1 MRLSERHPAALG
13 AYALA
18 ALLALLELG
27 VLWQALHPQVPPD
40 YRAYYI
46 DRTTTCMNQPMSGAY
61 VLGTP
66 IDFRTDNTKE
76 NRPCGWEGPV
86 GDGVHAL
93 GETARLRFAV
103 GAAEDLTLT
112 LEMTG
117 VSINGSGDQ
126 RVDVSVNGVSVGQ
139 ALVPAEQTKSFSFA
153 VPAAAIGD
161 TGVADIFL
169 DFPDAVSGR
178 ATDANTRKRSI
189 KLVTGSLAAATA
201 PGA

>member
-1 MRLSERHPAALG
+1 MRLSDRHPATLA

-18 ALLALLELG
+18 ALLALLELA
-27 VLWQALHPQVPPD
+27 VLWQALHPNVPED

-46 DRTTTCMNQPMSGAY
+46 DRTTTCMNQPVTGAY

-66 IDFRTDNTKE
+66 IDFRTDDTKE

-86 GDGVHAL
+86 GDGMHAL
-93 GETARLRFAV
+93 GETARLRFAT
-103 GAAEDLTLT
+103 GPAQDLTLT
-112 LEMTG
+112 LELTG
-117 VSINGSGDQ
+117 AKLTGATQQGVQ
-126 RVDVSVNGVSVGQ
+126 VSVNGTPLGEAIV
-139 ALVPAEQTKSFSFA
+139 LPEQTRTFSFA

-161 TGVADIFL
+161 TGMADVFL

-189 KLVTGSLAAATA
+189 KLVSGALAPAQ
-201 PGA
+201 

>member
-18 ALLALLELG
+18 ALLALIELG

-46 DRTTTCMNQPMSGAY
+46 DRTTTCMNQPVTGAY

-66 IDFRTDNTKE
+66 IDFRKDDTKE

-86 GDGVHAL
+86 GDGMHAL

-103 GAAEDLTLT
+103 GPARDLTLT
-112 LEMTG
+112 LELTG
-117 VSINGSGDQ
+117 AKLTGSTQQ
-126 RVDVSVNGVSVGQ
+126 RVDVSVNGTPVGQ
-139 ALVPAEQTKSFSFA
+139 AVVLPEQTKTFTFA
-153 VPAAAIGD
+153 IPAAAIGD

-169 DFPDAVSGR
+169 DLPDAVSGR
-178 ATDANTRKRSI
+178 PTDANTRKRSI
-189 KLVTGSLAAATA
+189 KLVTGRLAAAN
-201 PGA
+201 